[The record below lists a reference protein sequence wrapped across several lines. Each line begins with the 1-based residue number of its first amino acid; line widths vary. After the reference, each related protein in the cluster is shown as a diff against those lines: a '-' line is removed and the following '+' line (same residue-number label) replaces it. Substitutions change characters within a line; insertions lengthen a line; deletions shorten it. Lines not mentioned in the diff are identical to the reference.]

1 MKCLTTWVMVIEM
14 VTNDQMWVDSA
25 GRTLRLTGLD
35 VVGEGN
41 QGLKGDF

>member
-1 MKCLTTWVMVIEM
+1 MTRCGL
-14 VTNDQMWVDSA
+14 DSA

-41 QGLKGDF
+41 QGLKGDI